1 MIILIRPQTD
11 FKIEE
16 YDNPGHPHLGLAY
29 IAAYVRSKKLDV
41 GIIDGKA
48 DNITNKQI
56 LEQIRS
62 IRPMLIGLTA
72 MTHEI
77 DRVARF
83 AKNVK
88 TYLPSVKIVIGGVH
102 ATALP
107 LETMEQYSVFDFLVY
122 GEGEITLYE
131 LIVSLYNNVPL
142 NEIKGLVFRD
152 GLKIVKNKEREWI
165 DNLDE
170 LPFPAWDMFKRVK
183 SYPIL
188 SSRGCPFQCIFCNRI
203 LGNRVRNR
211 SVENVI
217 KEIEFLIE
225 IFNISHFSFIDETF
239 SVSYKRIN
247 QILDEIILKR
257 INKKVTWDGQTRVDC
272 VNLDLLKKFKRS
284 GCRTIGFGI
293 ESGNNDILRIIK
305 KNITKKQALN
315 ALNMAKKA
323 GLSTNTFYILGH
335 PFETIKSIIQ
345 TLILA
350 IRINSSRVAFGIM
363 TPYPNTK
370 IFSLAKQK
378 KAGYHMISN
387 DWSDFN
393 KNLGNAL
400 ELNLISRR
408 RLEILQLIGFFL
420 VYFFNFRIKDLFKLV
435 KTNKMHIITLIRKI
449 IKSYLLNS
457 TICLLTDIYH

>member
-1 MIILIRPQTD
+1 MILLIRPQTST
-11 FKIEE
+11 KIEG
-16 YDNPGHPHLGLAY
+16 YDNPGYPHLGLAY
-29 IAAYVRSKKLDV
+29 IAAYLRSKKLDV

-48 DNITNKQI
+48 DDITNKQI
-56 LEQIRS
+56 LEQIIS

-77 DRVARF
+77 NLVARF
-83 AKNVK
+83 AKRVK

-102 ATALP
+102 ATTLP
-107 LETMEQYSVFDFLVY
+107 METMKQYTMFDFLVY
-122 GEGEITLYE
+122 GEGEITLYK
-131 LIVSLYNNVPL
+131 LIDSLYNNAPL
-142 NEIKGLVFRD
+142 KELNGVVFRD

-165 DNLDE
+165 ENLDE
-170 LPFPAWDMFKRVK
+170 LPFPAWDMFKRVNA
-183 SYPIL
+183 YPIL

-203 LGNRVRNR
+203 LGKRVRNR

-225 IFNISHFSFIDETF
+225 NFDISHFTFIDETF
-239 SVSYKRIN
+239 SVSNRRIN
-247 QILDEIILKR
+247 QILDEIISRR
-257 INKKVTWDGQTRVDC
+257 INRKVTWDGQTRVDC
-272 VNLDLLKKFKRS
+272 VNLDLLKKFKRA
-284 GCRTIGFGI
+284 GCTTIGFGI

-323 GLSTNTFYILGH
+323 GLLTNTFFILGH

-350 IRINSSRVAFGIM
+350 IRINSNRVAFGIM

-378 KAGYHMISN
+378 KAGYHLISN

-400 ELNLISRR
+400 ELNSISRR
-408 RLEILQLIGFFL
+408 RLEIFQLVGFFL
-420 VYFFNFRIKDLFKLV
+420 VYMFNFRIRDLFILV
-435 KTNKMHIITLIRKI
+435 KINKMHLITLIRKI
-449 IKSYLLNS
+449 L
-457 TICLLTDIYH
+457 